1 MSDVEHLFMLAMF
14 VSHLY
19 VFFGEMSV
27 YIFCTFFDW
36 VVCFF
41 DIDLHELFYVLEI
54 NLLSITSFANIF
66 SHSVG
71 CLFILFMVS
80 LLCRSF

>member
-1 MSDVEHLFMLAMF
+1 MLFG
-14 VSHLY
+14 HLY

-27 YIFCTFFDW
+27 YIFSTFFDW

-54 NLLSITSFANIF
+54 NLLSIASFANIF